1 MNRTESYTLLQEY
14 TKTPNLLKHGLAVE
28 AAMRWYAI
36 KNNANEELWSITGL
50 LHDFDYEMFPLAPD
64 HPLRGAEI
72 LRARG
77 YPDEIIDAILGH
89 ADYSGVPRL
98 TKMAKTL
105 FACDE
110 LCGLIVAVALVRPS
124 KKLADVTF
132 ESVKKKMK
140 DKAFAR
146 QIRREDI
153 IQGAN
158 EIDVPLDEHIN
169 NCLTALQSVS
179 QELEL

>member
-1 MNRTESYTLLQEY
+1 MNRAEALQLLKEH
-14 TKTPNLLKHGLAVE
+14 TKTPNLIKHGLAVE
-28 AAMRWYAI
+28 AAMRWYAQH
-36 KNNANEELWSITGL
+36 KNEDEELWSITGL
-50 LHDFDYEMFPLAPD
+50 LHDFDYEMYPNAPD
-64 HPLRGAEI
+64 HPLKGAQI
-72 LRARG
+72 LRTHG
-77 YPDEIIDAILGH
+77 YPDEVIEAILGH
-89 ADYSGVPRL
+89 ADYSGVPRI
-98 TKMAKTL
+98 TKLAKTL

-110 LCGLIVAVALVRPS
+110 LCGLIIAVTLVRPS
-124 KKLADVTF
+124 KKLADVTLA
-132 ESVKKKMK
+132 SIKKKMK

-158 EIDVPLDEHIN
+158 EIEIPLDEHIN